1 MNWTL
6 SAQNTFTY
14 NYYLHERG
22 INFELVAYTRGTDLF
37 IKVGIEDDG
46 DIKSLWRR
54 VFLNFFIVDVSTED
68 VLETLKNEML
78 LGRNTEPSCESLA
91 LYDAMKVLYPE
102 GHRRCSLLADIE
114 LVMSRHST
122 HNLELGYAG
131 LVEGFFPLEDH
142 SEEVTDLLITM
153 GKRLASLDRDSLLD
167 KAYTKE
173 VEEVEED
180 LCDAIPEYD
189 LDLLPEDRDMTD
201 Y

>member
-37 IKVGIEDDG
+37 VKVGFEDDG
-46 DIKSLWRR
+46 DIKSLWKR
-54 VFLNFFIVDVSTED
+54 VFLDFLTAEVSTEG
-68 VLETLKNEML
+68 VLETIKVLML
-78 LGRNTEPSCESLA
+78 GGQNTEPSSESLA
-91 LYDAMKVLYPE
+91 LYEVMQVLCAAE
-102 GHRRCSLLADIE
+102 LRRTCRLLADIE
-114 LVMSRHST
+114 LVMS
-122 HNLELGYAG
+122 HNVELGYAG
-131 LVEGFFPLEDH
+131 LVEGYFPLEDH

-153 GKRLASLDRDSLLD
+153 GKRLASLDRKTLLEYCCTTED
-167 KAYTKE
+167 
-173 VEEVEED
+173 EED
-180 LCDAIPEYD
+180 SCDAIPEYD